1 MKDEFA
7 LNIVGQP
14 PMFTQLPYM
23 KVIAEMMIPDGLHV
37 TAAEICDGP
46 DEVEA
51 ATEILEELVRAGL
64 AMATLMIVGD
74 DKQWVY
80 SRMPRVL

>member
-1 MKDEFA
+1 MNEFD
-7 LNIVGQP
+7 ITGYP
-14 PMFTQLPYM
+14 PPFTRM
-23 KVIAEMMIPDGLHV
+23 AHMRVIADMMIPDGAHV
-37 TAAEICDGP
+37 TALELCDEP
-46 DEVEA
+46 DEVQA

-64 AMATLMIVGD
+64 AMATLMVAGD

>member
-14 PMFTQLPYM
+14 PLFTRMAHM

-37 TAAEICDGP
+37 TAQELCDEP